1 MKDLNC
7 KILEEFK
14 EGLSE
19 EQIQKI
25 DLIWRSLKSE
35 IEERA
40 YMEGYCY
47 AIQVLEESLKN
58 KNFKIR

>member
-1 MKDLNC
+1 MKDMDC

-14 EGLSE
+14 ACLSE
-19 EQIQKI
+19 EQMKKG
-25 DLIWRSLKSE
+25 DLIWKSLRSE

-58 KNFKIR
+58 KNFKIH